1 MQQFFNFRGLS
12 VKLNAILLLIS
23 VLFFI
28 AIAIVTNSI
37 FESLVAEVGQD
48 QADQEAQLIQQHFA
62 DMEDSILNAGYQI
75 SLATGIT
82 PLIEAGDINQLRV
95 LILLQAAPLEIE
107 NIVVFDRSNE
117 RLLTIAED
125 EVHGDEQEADIAAL
139 ALTGAATTG
148 FAIHAGEPVLQ
159 AAVPVKNTAGQIIAA
174 VLVARHIDEAFMT
187 ELNFEREHVH
197 VAFLYDGEVVARDG
211 SKPEEFDDLEITS
224 AISDRMNRGEVINL
238 GSPVEDADATPD
250 AVAYVPIRV
259 ANQLRGYVL
268 VLIELDSVLNAQS
281 ELSRLSLALVSVLG
295 LAGLGF
301 GALSTHLMVLN
312 PIRKIKEASR
322 KMAAGQLSERVTL
335 HSQDEIGDLSRTL
348 NSMAEQLQTSF
359 ANLEKEI
366 AETQKARE
374 AAERADQVKSAF
386 LASMSHELRT
396 PLNSVINFT
405 KFVVKGMMGPV
416 TDEQASTLNDVID
429 SAKHLLNLINDVLDM
444 SKIESGSLR
453 LFVEDNVNL
462 QAVLDQVVS
471 TGKSL
476 IVDRPVQITTEIDGT
491 LPSIR
496 GDRQRLLQI
505 LLNIMSNACKFTEQ
519 GQITVRA
526 AQQNGSIN
534 ISIQD
539 SGPGIAP
546 EDQSLV
552 FEAFKQTH
560 TGLRQGG
567 GTGLG
572 MPISKNLTEAHG
584 GKMWLE
590 SVPGHGATFYVE
602 LPIQSAILTPVH
614 VEGKS

>member
-1 MQQFFNFRGLS
+1 MQRTFNFRSLN
-12 VKLNAILLLIS
+12 VKLNAILLLIFV
-23 VLFFI
+23 VLFI
-28 AIAIVTNSI
+28 AITFIVNSV
-37 FESLVAEVGQD
+37 FETLVGEVGED
-48 QADQEAQLIQQHFA
+48 QADQEAQLVQQHFA
-62 DMEDSILNAGYQI
+62 DMEASILNAGHQV
-75 SLATGIT
+75 SLATGIAS
-82 PLIEAGDINQLRV
+82 LIETGDINQLRV

-107 NIVVFDRSNE
+107 NIVVFNRLNE

-125 EVHGDEQEADIAAL
+125 AAHTDEQEAEIAAV
-139 ALTGAATTG
+139 ALTGSATTG
-148 FAIHAGEPVLQ
+148 FAIHDDEAVLQ
-159 AAVPVKNTAGQIIAA
+159 AAVPVKNTAGQVIATI
-174 VLVARHIDEAFMT
+174 LVARHIDEAFMT
-187 ELNFEREHVH
+187 ELNFAREHVH
-197 VAFLYDGEVVARDG
+197 LAFVVDGKLMARDS
-211 SKPEEFDDLEITS
+211 SKPEEFDDFEITS
-224 AISDRMNRGEVINL
+224 AIADRMRRGEVINL
-238 GSPVEDADATPD
+238 GSPREDADTTPD
-250 AVAYVPIRV
+250 AVAYVPLRV
-259 ANQLRGYVL
+259 ADELHGYV
-268 VLIELDSVLNAQS
+268 VALIELDTVLNAQS
-281 ELSRLSLALVSVLG
+281 SLSRSSLALVSVLG
-295 LAGLGF
+295 LVALGL
-301 GALSTHLMVLN
+301 GALSTHWMVLT
-312 PIRKIKEASR
+312 PIRKVKEASR
-322 KMAAGQLSERVTL
+322 KMADGQLSERVAL
-335 HSQDEIGDLSRTL
+335 HSQDEIGDLSRTF

-374 AAERADQVKSAF
+374 AAERSDQVKSAF

-416 TDEQASTLNDVID
+416 TDEQVQTLNEVID

-453 LFVEDNVNL
+453 LFVEDNVNI

-476 IVDRPVQITTEIDGT
+476 IVDRPVQITTTIDGT

-519 GQITVRA
+519 GQISVRA
-526 AQQNGSIN
+526 AQHNGSIS

-546 EDQSLV
+546 EDQGLV
-552 FEAFKQTH
+552 FEPFKQTR

-590 SVPGHGATFYVE
+590 STPGQGATFFVE
-602 LPIQSAILTPVH
+602 LPIQSAILTPVQ

>member
-1 MQQFFNFRGLS
+1 MQEIFNFRGLS

-23 VLFFI
+23 VLFFV
-28 AIAIVTNSI
+28 AIAIVINSI
-37 FESLVAEVGQD
+37 FQSLVTEVGED
-48 QADQEAQLIQQHFA
+48 QADQEARLVQEHFA
-62 DMEDSILNAGYQI
+62 DMEDSILNAGHQI
-75 SLATGIT
+75 SLATGIA

-107 NIVVFDRSNE
+107 NIVIFSQSNE

-148 FAIHAGEPVLQ
+148 FAIHDGEAVLQ
-159 AAVPVKNTAGQIIAA
+159 AAVPVRNVAGQVIAT
-174 VLVARHIDEAFMT
+174 VLVARHIDEAFMN

-197 VAFLYDGEVVARDG
+197 VAFFYDGELMARDG

-224 AISDRMNRGEVINL
+224 AITDRMNRGELINL
-238 GSPVEDADATPD
+238 GSPREDADATPD

-259 ANQLRGYVL
+259 ANQLRGYVV
-268 VLIELDSVLNAQS
+268 VLIELDSVLNAHS
-281 ELSRLSLALVSVLG
+281 ELSRLSLVLVSVLG

-301 GALSTHLMVLN
+301 GALSTHILVLT

-322 KMAAGQLSERVTL
+322 KMAEGQLAERVTL
-335 HSQDEIGDLSRTL
+335 RSQDEIGDLSRAF

-374 AAERADQVKSAF
+374 AAERSDQVKSAF

-416 TDEQASTLNDVID
+416 TDEQASTLNEVID

-453 LFVEDNVNL
+453 LFVEDNVNI

-505 LLNIMSNACKFTEQ
+505 LLNIMSNACKFTEE
-519 GQITVRA
+519 GQIRVRA
-526 AQQNGSIN
+526 GQHDGAVT
-534 ISIQD
+534 ISIHD

-590 SVPGHGATFYVE
+590 SVPGQGATFFVE

>member
-1 MQQFFNFRGLS
+1 MHQSFNFRGLS

-23 VLFFI
+23 VLFFV
-28 AIAIVTNSI
+28 AIVIVTNSI
-37 FESLVAEVGQD
+37 FRSLVTEVGQD
-48 QADQEAQLIQQHFA
+48 QADQEARLIQQHFV
-62 DMEDSILNAGYQI
+62 DMEESILNAGYQI
-75 SLATGIT
+75 SLAVGIA
-82 PLIEAGDINQLRV
+82 PLIETGDINQLRA

-107 NIVVFDRSNE
+107 NIVVFDQNTE
-117 RLLTIAED
+117 RLLSIAED
-125 EVHGDEQEADIAAL
+125 EAHSDEQELDLAAL

-148 FAIHAGEPVLQ
+148 FAIHDGEPVLQ
-159 AAVPVKNTAGQIIAA
+159 AAVPVKNTAGQVIAT

-187 ELNFEREHVH
+187 ELNFERQHVH
-197 VAFLYDGEVVARDG
+197 VAFVYDSEVLASDG

-224 AISDRMNRGEVINL
+224 AIANRMNRGEVIKL
-238 GSPVEDADATPD
+238 GSPQEDADSTPD

-259 ANQLRGYVL
+259 ANELRGYVV
-268 VLIELDSVLNAQS
+268 VLIELESVVNAQS
-281 ELSRLSLALVSVLG
+281 ELSRLALILVSVLSLMG
-295 LAGLGF
+295 LAF
-301 GALSTHLMVLN
+301 GALGTRLMVLT

-322 KMAAGQLSERVTL
+322 KMAEGQLSERVTL
-335 HSQDEIGDLSRTL
+335 RSQDEIGDLSRAF
-348 NSMAEQLQTSF
+348 NSMAEQIQTSF
-359 ANLEKEI
+359 AKLEQEI
-366 AETQKARE
+366 AETQRARE
-374 AAERADQVKSAF
+374 AAERSDQVKSAF

-405 KFVVKGMMGPV
+405 KFVAKGMMGPV
-416 TDEQASTLNDVID
+416 TDEQVSTLGEVID

-453 LFVEDNVNL
+453 LFVEDNVSI

-476 IVDRPVQITTEIDGT
+476 IEDRPVQIATDIPAN
-491 LPSIR
+491 LPPVR

-519 GQITVRA
+519 GQITIRA
-526 AQQNGSIN
+526 AQHNGSIN

-552 FEAFKQTH
+552 FEAFKQTN

-572 MPISKNLTEAHG
+572 MPISKSLTEAHG
-584 GKMWLE
+584 GKLWLE
-590 SVPGHGATFYVE
+590 SSPGQGATFFVE
-602 LPIQSAILTPVH
+602 LPIQSAQLTPVQI
-614 VEGKS
+614 GA